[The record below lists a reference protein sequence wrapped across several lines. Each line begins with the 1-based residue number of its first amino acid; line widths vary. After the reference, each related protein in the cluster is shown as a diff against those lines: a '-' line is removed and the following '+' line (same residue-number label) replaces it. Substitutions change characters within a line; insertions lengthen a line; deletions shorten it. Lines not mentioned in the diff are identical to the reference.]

1 MENDMKIILSFTGVY
16 SFLSNFYE
24 YPVYYDGLKYMNSEA
39 AFQSAK
45 CMNKD
50 GRMAFCFLNPSEA
63 KRLGRRV
70 RLRPDWE
77 DTKDQ
82 IMYDVVKAK
91 FSDPHLAKMLLSTE
105 NADLYEGNTWGD
117 TYWGIDR
124 RTLRGQNKLG
134 EILMRVRR
142 EISEGIIIPVNL
154 QNN

>member
-1 MENDMKIILSFTGVY
+1 MKIILSFTGVY

-63 KRLGRRV
+63 KQLGRRV
-70 RLRPDWE
+70 KLRPDWE
-77 DTKDQ
+77 DIKDQ

-91 FSDPHLAKMLLSTE
+91 FSDPELAKMLLDTGS
-105 NADLYEGNTWGD
+105 AGLYEGNTWGD
-117 TYWGIDR
+117 MYWGIDR
-124 RTLRGQNKLG
+124 TTLRGRNKLG
-134 EILMRVRR
+134 EILMRVRD
-142 EISEGIIIPVNL
+142 EIVKGIIPVNL

>member
-1 MENDMKIILSFTGVY
+1 MQNDMKIILSFTGVY

-24 YPVYYDGLKYMNSEA
+24 YPIYYDGLKYMNSEA

-63 KRLGRRV
+63 KRLGRRIK
-70 RLRPDWE
+70 LRPDWE
-77 DTKDQ
+77 EIKDQ
-82 IMYDVVKAK
+82 IMYDVIKAK
-91 FSDPHLAKMLLSTE
+91 FSDPELAKMLLSTGS
-105 NADLYEGNTWGD
+105 ADLYEGNTWGD

-134 EILMRVRR
+134 EILMKVRH
-142 EISEGIIIPVNL
+142 EISEGIITITNP
-154 QNN
+154 

>member
-50 GRMAFCFLNPSEA
+50 GRMTFCFLNPSEA

-142 EISEGIIIPVNL
+142 EISEGIIPTTNP
-154 QNN
+154 